1 MVLGACFKMEKKIPR
16 TIGNQILPLKY
27 GFGIGYGIGQ
37 KYQPIWVWISVLDLN
52 QNSSFGRTLHS
63 CNNASSEM
71 VSTSQSIIYY
81 VFVKIVAT
89 DVFWGHETV
98 CNMA

>member
-1 MVLGACFKMEKKIPR
+1 MIEKISH
-16 TIGNQILPLKY
+16 TIDNYIFPLKY

-63 CNNASSEM
+63 CNNAYSEM
-71 VSTSQSIIYY
+71 VSTHCEKNKSIKYLLCFCQSCP
-81 VFVKIVAT
+81 
-89 DVFWGHETV
+89 D
-98 CNMA
+98 